1 MEQSKYLSGV
11 LSALVTV
18 LLVLNIL
25 IIPLIPGL
33 VVMGRSGSGPLPE
46 QLSSLFTQSPDSF
59 FYLSPTFFFG
69 LAFVGVWEEP
79 APAMLSLF
87 LMACA
92 VCSAIILRQGLRVL
106 QTVRAG
112 QPFQRSNARS
122 LRIAAICCFV
132 ICGMALVRCI
142 WACVYYHSLSP
153 LFTYNALFIPVF
165 LMAGL
170 LCLVIASLFGQA
182 AILREEN
189 DLTI

>member
-11 LSALVTV
+11 LSALVTI

-25 IIPLIPGL
+25 IIPFIPGL
-33 VVMGRSGSGPLPE
+33 VVMGRDGGPLPE
-46 QLSSLFTQSPDSF
+46 KLSALFTQSPDSF

-79 APAMLSLF
+79 VLAMLTVF
-87 LMACA
+87 LAACA

-122 LRIAAICCFV
+122 LRTAAVCCFV
-132 ICGMALVRCI
+132 ICGMALVRCA
-142 WACVYYHSLSP
+142 WTCVYYRSLSP

-170 LCLVIASLFGQA
+170 LCLVMASLFGQA